1 MRVASKARDEK
12 IKPTIEHF
20 GILTACRMFL
30 LVLETVEVFA
40 TYSWTFSTVL
50 LTSEGIA

>member
-1 MRVASKARDEK
+1 MRVATKARDDKVKATVER
-12 IKPTIEHF
+12 F

-40 TYSWTFSTVL
+40 TYS
-50 LTSEGIA
+50 